1 MSLDVFLLASWIGSA
16 AFALSGFLVGAR
28 KHMDVMGV
36 FILAFL
42 TANGGGMIRDVL
54 IGQTPMAL
62 TDMSG
67 FMIVVLAFVLGLLLA
82 RMKKTAIE
90 QRALFV
96 ITDSIGLVAFSLT
109 GTLVGMEAGL
119 GVFGVTVLSF
129 ITATGGG
136 ILRDILAN
144 EVPAVFK
151 SDFYGSVAILVALT
165 VYYLNMYEY
174 QSDLNTFIV
183 FITALTVRLVAYKM
197 QWHLPR
203 LKF

>member
-67 FMIVVLAFVLGLLLA
+67 FMIVVLAFVLGVLLA

-151 SDFYGSVAILVALT
+151 SDFYGSIAILVALT
-165 VYYLNMYEY
+165 VYYLNMYGY